1 MSFTAF
7 GPIYKAT
14 AALLPVK
21 LDSPEGKAMLMA
33 IAMQESRWD
42 ERRQLGGPARGFW
55 QFELGGIRGV
65 LTHKASQPLIHTVLD
80 RLDYDHRPETSYA
93 AIEHNDVLAFA
104 YARCL
109 LWTLPMALPGHGQH
123 EAAWAQYIAAW
134 RPGKPYRHTWDRF
147 YAAAWDIVAPATQ
160 PTIGG
165 PT

>member
-14 AALLPVK
+14 CALLPSA
-21 LDSPEGKAMLMA
+21 LDSQEGKAMLIA

-42 ERRQLGGPARGFW
+42 ERRQIGGPARGFW

-65 LTHKASQPLIHTVLD
+65 LNHKSSQPIIRNVLD
-80 RLDYDHRPETSYA
+80 RLDYNYAPDTSYA

-109 LWTLPMALPGHGQH
+109 LWTLPAPLPRRTESEEGW
-123 EAAWAQYIAAW
+123 EQYISAW
-134 RPGKPYRHTWDRF
+134 RPGKPHRATWDGYFRQ
-147 YAAAWDIVAPATQ
+147 AWEIVA
-160 PTIGG
+160 
-165 PT
+165 